1 MSSGKSG
8 TDETKEALAPVREA
22 LAPVRKAFAPVRKA
36 FAPVREA
43 FAPITLSPRQS
54 EHHGTE
60 IADSHEPPL
69 KTQKHPSFF

>member
-1 MSSGKSG
+1 MYVKLAKHSLSSGKSG

-22 LAPVRKAFAPVRKA
+22 LAP
-36 FAPVREA
+36 
-43 FAPITLSPRQS
+43 ITLSPRQS

-60 IADSHEPPL
+60 IDDSHEPPL